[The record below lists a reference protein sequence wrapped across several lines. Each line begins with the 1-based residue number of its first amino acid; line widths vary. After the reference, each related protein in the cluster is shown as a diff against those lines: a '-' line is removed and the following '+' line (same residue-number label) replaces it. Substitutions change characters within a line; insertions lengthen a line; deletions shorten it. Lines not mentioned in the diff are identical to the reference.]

1 MIRKANPLVILGFGL
16 CLASPTYA
24 QQADLDSPDLVL
36 INGKILT
43 MDDKSSVVEA
53 VAIRDGKLLATG
65 SSARVKSMAGTRTRV
80 LDLAGK
86 TVVPGLIDTHA
97 HFTIPKMYDLA
108 TAHGVQQATLKDWS
122 PAKMLAE
129 MEEGGVAT
137 SIISISDPGVHFG
150 DNTAA
155 RALARECNEY
165 AAKVVRDH
173 PGRFGFFA
181 VLPLPDVDGALR
193 EAEYALDTL
202 KADGIVYGL
211 NACAVS

>member
-1 MIRKANPLVILGFGL
+1 MALGRREFLAGIGAAGAAFMPGFGIRGSGFG
-16 CLASPTYA
+16 ASGFGE
-24 QQADLDSPDLVL
+24 S
-36 INGKILT
+36 
-43 MDDKSSVVEA
+43 
-53 VAIRDGKLLATG
+53 LLAAGQGAATP
-65 SSARVKSMAGTRTRV
+65 ARMFR
-80 LDLAGK
+80 
-86 TVVPGLIDTHA
+86 IDTHA

-137 SIISISDPGVHFG
+137 SLISISDPGVNFG
-150 DNTAA
+150 DNAAA
-155 RALARECNEY
+155 RTLARECNE
-165 AAKVVRDH
+165 AGAKVVRDS
-173 PGRFGFFA
+173 PGRFGLFA

-193 EAEYALDTL
+193 ELEYALDTL